1 MKILIVCVLFLG
13 SYASIC
19 GQSILWINEPF
30 TPAAKSLSFARDSV
44 CFLPNS
50 TMLGL
55 VHIAD
60 LKAGRPVIDVSIKN
74 TLGDEAK
81 VSFLLKSFHPNQYN
95 WHPLVQ
101 YAYKSML
108 GSPNWY
114 YFDITSF
121 PSVVD
126 AKNGVEFLSVLF
138 NEAVHSE
145 DKQIPAQ
152 IFYKLSKANTYRS
165 CHIDFRK
172 EAGYFNYLWERLQ
185 FYAILID
192 KQAKNTKDLEQLVD
206 ACRDYGVQQIAQ
218 WADQSEQL
226 SQKSKAYDLALFKEI
241 ERLKIITET
250 LADTVS
256 GALKIRLRGLLLLD
270 VAILENKEVSGRLQ
284 LLKRRSVLLQ
294 ELGFFPELKS
304 VLWTYTVLSKE
315 LEEDASDKL
324 MTDKML
330 KDVRKRY
337 VPYQQI
343 YQSIVSLKKEKTVID
358 RMLLKFD

>member
-1 MKILIVCVLFLG
+1 
-13 SYASIC
+13 
-19 GQSILWINEPF
+19 
-30 TPAAKSLSFARDSV
+30 
-44 CFLPNS
+44 
-50 TMLGL
+50 MLGL

-60 LKAGRPVIDVSIKN
+60 LKAEGPVIDISIKN
-74 TLGDEAK
+74 TLGDKAE
-81 VSFLLKSFHPNQYN
+81 VSFLLKSFHPDQYN
-95 WHPLVQ
+95 WHPLVR
-101 YAYKSML
+101 YAYANML
-108 GSPNWY
+108 GSQNWY

-145 DKQIPAQ
+145 DQQIPAQ
-152 IFYKLSKANTYRS
+152 IFYKLSNANTYRS
-165 CHIDFRK
+165 CGIDFRK

-192 KQAKNTKDLEQLVD
+192 KQAKNTRNIEQLVD
-206 ACRDYGVQQIAQ
+206 ACRDYGVQQIEQ
-218 WADQSEQL
+218 WAEQSEQL

-270 VAILENKEVSGRLQ
+270 VAILENKDAFSRVQ
-284 LLKRRSVLLQ
+284 QLKRRSVLLQ

-304 VLWTYTVLSKE
+304 VLWTYTVLLEE
-315 LEEDASDKL
+315 LEEGASDKL

-330 KDVRKRY
+330 KDVRNRY

-343 YQSIVSLKKEKTVID
+343 YQSIVSLKKEMTVID
-358 RMLLKFD
+358 RMLRKFD